1 MLLQYKLD
9 KNFNLTLEGNRSLLV
24 FKDCQDMLQN
34 IDEIFRPTVE
44 PFPVNRVFNLR
55 LTNIEV
61 GLIYNHFF
69 K

>member
-1 MLLQYKLD
+1 
-9 KNFNLTLEGNRSLLV
+9 
-24 FKDCQDMLQN
+24 MLQN